1 MAFLFLGFLQ
11 SFSVLKFCLHLWW
24 FQLPVKK
31 LLSKAASK
39 GDTWTGIFIKF
50 CRQLFSVIPLIT
62 HIKSWKNIQVESDAF
77 LLLMN
82 FPLPNNSTYIAKML
96 RDVLML
102 IYWEI
107 KTSSVKCN
115 CISWNPE
122 SSLLCQRF
130 EFIVSFAVNYLKYHL
145 LFGGQYLGLSFSNN
159 NSLILWYYVSV
170 LQSNPILTLNIQS
183 VH

>member
-1 MAFLFLGFLQ
+1 MSEKTTEVSEFALRTATFSLTMAALGQGQNFSMLVRQGWKTWWSQMLLSTYQPIKLILVIFMAFLFLGFLQ

-82 FPLPNNSTYIAKML
+82 FPLPNNST
-96 RDVLML
+96 
-102 IYWEI
+102 
-107 KTSSVKCN
+107 
-115 CISWNPE
+115 
-122 SSLLCQRF
+122 
-130 EFIVSFAVNYLKYHL
+130 
-145 LFGGQYLGLSFSNN
+145 
-159 NSLILWYYVSV
+159 
-170 LQSNPILTLNIQS
+170 
-183 VH
+183 